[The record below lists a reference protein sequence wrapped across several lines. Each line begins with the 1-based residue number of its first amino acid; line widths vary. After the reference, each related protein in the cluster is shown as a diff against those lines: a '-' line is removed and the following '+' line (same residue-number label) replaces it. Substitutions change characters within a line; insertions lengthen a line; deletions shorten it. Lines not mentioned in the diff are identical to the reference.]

1 MPVFR
6 EPINVSD
13 MAFEKAVERS
23 PIPVMVFFWKGKCP
37 PCERMEPI
45 LTRLARD
52 YAGDILVIKA
62 NVTDTPT
69 ATRKYAIE
77 AVPTVVFVKGGKEV
91 ERIVGEVGESV
102 LRRKVEALLGRQAPT
117 GPVRGGEAIPLTGA
131 RPRPRPPR
139 GPEQRATYTD
149 APVHVTDAT
158 FQDVVLRSRLPV
170 VVDFWA
176 PWCAPCHMIAPVLE
190 EIAREFAGRLVVAKL
205 NVDENPHTARSFGV
219 MSIPTLI
226 VFRNG
231 QPVDRLVGALPGPVL
246 RERIRRA
253 AGI

>member
-1 MPVFR
+1 MPIFR

-13 MAFEKAVERS
+13 LAFEKAVERS
-23 PIPVMVFFWKGKCP
+23 PIPVLVFFWKGKCP

-45 LTRLARD
+45 LARLARE
-52 YAGDILVIKA
+52 YASDLLVIKA
-62 NVTDTPT
+62 NVDDTPS
-69 ATRKYAIE
+69 ASRKYAIE
-77 AVPTVVFVKGGKEV
+77 AVPTTVFVKGGREV
-91 ERIVGEVGESV
+91 ERIVGEVDEAT
-102 LRRKVEALLGRQAPT
+102 LRRKVEEVLGRRPAS
-117 GPVRGGEAIPLTGA
+117 GPVRGGAAVSLGRAQPRAGTGA
-131 RPRPRPPR
+131 P
-139 GPEQRATYTD
+139 GGAQYAD

-158 FQDVVLRSRLPV
+158 FQRVVLQSPIPV

-176 PWCAPCHMIAPVLE
+176 PWCAPCRMIAPVLE
-190 EIAREFAGRLVVAKL
+190 DMAREFAGRLLVAKL